1 MFLKGLRDNGVPLK
15 ICSWHTNIGT
25 LTGQTINFAV
35 QERNRSIKSIFA
47 LQKRQN
53 ASFLVDNGASFF
65 DTCSDGVGTLQ
76 NFQFRVGA
84 RYFPASPCQTSLV
97 GGLKS
102 NGGAEAYVELQKALN
117 TVGDYRLSTNMN
129 TKNWAIQ
136 GCSVPANTPAVVLP
150 EYDFSLQPHRKD
162 ADGRFVCTQIESSTS
177 GFCGT
182 LGTSAFAMASSF
194 ETSNGMEISGL
205 NAEEQ
210 ADISVMAYWSKP
222 QVTGSEARSTNLE
235 VYTFFDEMI
244 VLRENNVVELIY

>member
-1 MFLKGLRDNGVPLK
+1 MFLKGLRENGVPLK

-25 LTGQTINFAV
+25 LTGSTINFAV

-65 DTCSDGVGTLQ
+65 DTCADGIGTLQ

-84 RYFPASPCQTSLV
+84 RYFPASPCQTSVV
-97 GGLKS
+97 GGSKS
-102 NGGAEAYVELQKALN
+102 NGAAEAFVELQKALN
-117 TVGDYRLSTNMN
+117 TVGDYRLSTNTN
-129 TKNWAIQ
+129 AKNWAIQ
-136 GCSVPANTPAVVLP
+136 GCVVAGNTPGVVLP
-150 EYDFSLQPHRKD
+150 EFDFSLQAHVKD
-162 ADGRFVCTQIESSTS
+162 ADGRYVCSQIESSAS

-182 LGTSAFAMASSF
+182 LGSSCFAMASSF

-210 ADISVMAYWSKP
+210 SDISVMAYWSKP
-222 QVTGSEARSTNLE
+222 QVNGAAGQTTNLE
-235 VYTFFDEMI
+235 VYTFFDQMI